1 MTLLSSQAPAMAE
14 KVRSR
19 HRDRLA
25 VVYIRQSTLQQV
37 ERHQES
43 TRLQYGLVDRARHL
57 GWARERVLVIDEDLG
72 RSGASAE
79 GRPGFQRLVA
89 EVGLGRVGL
98 VLGVEMSRLARSCRD
113 WHQLLEICALR
124 DTLIA
129 DSDGIYDPATYN
141 DRLLLGLKG
150 TLSEAELHLLKSR
163 LHEGR
168 RAKAERGELFFN
180 LPRGYVRHVSGEV
193 TLDPDE
199 QVQATIRLVFDVFA
213 RRRTLHGVLA
223 YLVAHDV
230 QLPYRIRS
238 GPGKGE
244 LEWHRPNRYT
254 LSEMLSNPA
263 YAGAYAYGRRSL
275 DRARQQPGQ
284 PGTGRRPAAVSH
296 GTVLLKGR
304 WPAYISW
311 ETYEGNVAQVTANRS
326 QYIGVPRGGPALLA
340 GLLVCG
346 RCGQRMVT
354 QYPGAGRFLR
364 YSCTRRTINYGE
376 APCQSLSGRALDAL
390 VGAVMLQALAPSA
403 VEVSLQMAE
412 DLELERH
419 ELHRQWRQRLERAR
433 YELDRARRQ
442 YDAVEPENR
451 LVTRSLERRW
461 EEALAAEQRLAAE
474 YERFRT
480 RQPMPLTPKE
490 RQAIARLA
498 EDVPALWHAPT
509 TTAADRQAI
518 ARLMLER
525 VVVTVDGDSEKVAV
539 ECHWAGGVRTSHA
552 LRRPVARLGQ
562 LSDYAA
568 LMARIGQLHASGLR
582 APAIAAALN
591 AEGWRPAKRRATFT
605 AAMVRG
611 LLHRQGVP
619 VNPRLSWAARFD
631 GRQADEL
638 TIGELA
644 VRLAIPT
651 ATLHRWAARG
661 VVAARKV
668 TVLTHDLWLIK
679 ADEAELER
687 LRHRRNRHGRAHSS
701 PQITLK
707 THHAW

>member
-1 MTLLSSQAPAMAE
+1 MILPSARAPAAPD
-14 KVRSR
+14 KIQG
-19 HRDRLA
+19 HHLDRLA
-25 VVYIRQSTLQQV
+25 VVYVRQSTLQQI

-43 TRLQYGLVDRARHL
+43 TRLQYGLVDRALQL
-57 GWARERVLVIDEDLG
+57 GWARERILTIDDDLG
-72 RSGASAE
+72 RSAASAE

-89 EVGLGRVGL
+89 DVGLGRVGL

-150 TLSEAELHLLKSR
+150 TLSEAELHLLKTR
-163 LHEGR
+163 MHEGR

-180 LPRGYVRHVSGEV
+180 LPRGYVRRPSGEV
-193 TLDPDE
+193 ALDPDE
-199 QVQATIRLVFDVFA
+199 QVQATIRLVFSIFE
-213 RRRTLHGVLA
+213 RRGSLNGVLS

-238 GPGKGE
+238 GPAKGE

-254 LSEMLSNPA
+254 LAEMLDNPA
-263 YAGAYAYGRRSL
+263 YAGAYAYGRRLL
-275 DRARQQPGQ
+275 DRAHQQPGR
-284 PGTGRRPAAVSH
+284 PATGRRLAIL
-296 GTVLLKGR
+296 GQGGVLLKNR

-311 ETYEGNVAQVTANRS
+311 QTYERNVAQVVANRS
-326 QYIGVPRGGPALLA
+326 QHTGVPRGGPGLLA

-354 QYPGAGRFLR
+354 QYPGGGRFLR
-364 YSCTRRTINYGE
+364 YSCSRRTINYGE
-376 APCQSLSGRALDAL
+376 ARCQSLSGRALDAL
-390 VGAVMLQALAPSA
+390 VADLMLQALAPSA
-403 VEVSLQMAE
+403 LEVSLQTAE
-412 DLELERH
+412 DLELERT

-433 YELDRARRQ
+433 YEVDRARRQ

-451 LVTRSLERRW
+451 LVARTLERQW
-461 EEALAAEQRLAAE
+461 EAALAAEQRLMADSE
-474 YERFRT
+474 QFRS
-480 RQPMPLTPKE
+480 RQPIPLTVAE
-490 RQAIARLA
+490 RQRIARLA
-498 EDVPALWHAPT
+498 EDVPALWNAPT
-509 TTAADRQAI
+509 TTATDRQAI

-525 VVVTVDGDSEKVAV
+525 VVVTVEGDREKVAV
-539 ECHWAGGVRTSHA
+539 ECHWVGGVQTSHS

-562 LSDYAA
+562 LSDHAA
-568 LMARIGQLHASGLR
+568 LLDRVRDLHACGLK

-591 AEGWRPAKRRATFT
+591 AEGWRPAKRRPTFT
-605 AAMVRG
+605 AEMVRS

-619 VNPRLSWAARFD
+619 VNPRLSWAARID
-631 GRQADEL
+631 RREPDEF

-644 VRLAIPT
+644 TQLAMPT
-651 ATLHRWAARG
+651 ATLHRWVARG
-661 VVAARKV
+661 IVSARKV
-668 TVLTHDLWLIK
+668 TVLTHALWLIK
-679 ADEAELER
+679 ADARELER
-687 LRHRRNRHGRAHSS
+687 LRQQRDRHHRTYPS
-701 PQITLK
+701 PQTALE